1 MKASLEYRFKL
12 IYHLF
17 LYYFIPLPNKL
28 KLLNED
34 FRREY
39 NIDYDFVIRNY
50 PGIDNYCSIEKRFLK
65 YTCFFN
71 DVKHI
76 NSFTL
81 EMPINYLT
89 KREVT
94 RNDGSIDLRL
104 SFYTW
109 QECYK
114 RLNDDY
120 LIKTNRERKINNILI

>member
-1 MKASLEYRFKL
+1 MKVSLEYRFKL

-17 LYYFIPLPNKL
+17 LYYFIALPNKL

-65 YTCFFN
+65 YTCDFR
-71 DVKHI
+71 DAEHI
-76 NSFTL
+76 NLYGDVFL
-81 EMPINYLT
+81 I
-89 KREVT
+89 KRHFT
-94 RNDGSIDLRL
+94 RNDGQIDLHRA
-104 SFYTW
+104 FYTSE
-109 QECYK
+109 QCYNNLK
-114 RLNDDY
+114 EDY